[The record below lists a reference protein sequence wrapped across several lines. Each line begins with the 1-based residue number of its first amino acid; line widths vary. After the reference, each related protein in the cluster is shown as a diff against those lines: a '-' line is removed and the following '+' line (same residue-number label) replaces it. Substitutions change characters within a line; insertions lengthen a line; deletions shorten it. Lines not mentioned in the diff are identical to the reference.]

1 MTSSTEAQGSILAP
15 GVPESFFMK
24 RIVWHKVGQSATER
38 QSESGPSVVLS
49 VGAATFNVRPTQGE
63 SAMKSEVP
71 LFPYG
76 QGQPMS
82 VGVSKRWFAWALSH
96 MAGRYDALL
105 ADRKR
110 DLLGRLDGT
119 IVEIGPGTGTNLR
132 YYPRGVRWIGVE
144 PNPYMHP
151 YLRHAG
157 TAAGI
162 DVDVRENGAETM
174 GLADRSADVV
184 VTTAVLCSVHD
195 QAKTLQEIRRVLKP
209 GGRLVFLEHVAAGR
223 TTSLRKVQRLV
234 RPFWRCI
241 ADGCDPAVTRATQS

>member
-1 MTSSTEAQGSILAP
+1 
-15 GVPESFFMK
+15 
-24 RIVWHKVGQSATER
+24 
-38 QSESGPSVVLS
+38 
-49 VGAATFNVRPTQGE
+49 
-63 SAMKSEVP
+63 
-71 LFPYG
+71 
-76 QGQPMS
+76 MS
-82 VGVSKRWFAWALSH
+82 VGLSKRWFAWALSH

-119 IVEIGPGTGTNLR
+119 IVEIGPGTGTNFR

-162 DVDVRENGAETM
+162 DVDVRESDAETM
-174 GLADRSADVV
+174 GLADGSADVV

-195 QAKTLQEIRRVLKP
+195 QAKTPTGDQARAETRWPIGVSGACWRWSDDIAAEGPTIR
-209 GGRLVFLEHVAAGR
+209 
-223 TTSLRKVQRLV
+223 
-234 RPFWRCI
+234 
-241 ADGCDPAVTRATQS
+241 

>member
-1 MTSSTEAQGSILAP
+1 
-15 GVPESFFMK
+15 
-24 RIVWHKVGQSATER
+24 
-38 QSESGPSVVLS
+38 
-49 VGAATFNVRPTQGE
+49 
-63 SAMKSEVP
+63 
-71 LFPYG
+71 
-76 QGQPMS
+76 MS

-110 DLLGRLDGT
+110 DLLGRLAGT
-119 IVEIGPGTGTNLR
+119 IVEIGPGTGTNFR

-151 YLRHAG
+151 YLRRAG

-162 DVDVRENGAETM
+162 DVEVLESGAETM
-174 GLADRSADVV
+174 GLADGFADVV
-184 VTTAVLCSVHD
+184 VTTAVLCSLYD
-195 QAKTLQEIRRVLKP
+195 QAKTLREIRRVLKP

-223 TTSLRKVQRLV
+223 TTSLRKVQRFV

-241 ADGCDPAVTRATQS
+241 ADGCDPSRDTREAIVEAGFSLVQFESFKLPLGPVATHIAGVATS